1 MNSILG
7 VLMEILK
14 WSCAIVFGTRAVNML
29 NNKVL
34 AEWIFFLNVL
44 MEILK
49 WSFAIVFW
57 YMSSGYVK

>member
-14 WSCAIVFGTRAVNML
+14 WSCAIAFGTRAVNML

-34 AEWIFFLNVL
+34 AEWNFFFKCINENLEVVMCHCFL
-44 MEILK
+44 VQEQWIC
-49 WSFAIVFW
+49 
-57 YMSSGYVK
+57 